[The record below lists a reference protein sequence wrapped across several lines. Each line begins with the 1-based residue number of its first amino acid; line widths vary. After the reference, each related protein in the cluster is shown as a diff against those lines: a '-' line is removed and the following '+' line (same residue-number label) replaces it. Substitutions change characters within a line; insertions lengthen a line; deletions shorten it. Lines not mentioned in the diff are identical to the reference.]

1 MEARPLGEQPGN
13 IFSHFSVAPGQE
25 EATDPVL
32 VRSQETPYLQGMTL
46 GHLVMT
52 LLHDPKLLLYSEV
65 QGSFVA
71 FWSRRGKHVRGVLT
85 AQSVWHTY

>member
-32 VRSQETPYLQGMTL
+32 VPFTGNSISSGNDLGTSSFETTSCSQTSVVFRGMGEL
-46 GHLVMT
+46 
-52 LLHDPKLLLYSEV
+52 
-65 QGSFVA
+65 
-71 FWSRRGKHVRGVLT
+71 VRGVLT